1 MSNLGWYQILTTLAK
16 KVGGPKQ
23 LMGLLI
29 GSGALLGVGAVSA
42 GSALKK
48 KITSEIEKKRNTEK
62 AAVIY
67 TVSVEGTSNEGLH
80 FKVDDKFKVLDNDGD
95 AGLVEVIGDSNSP
108 YFVSI
113 KFLSSISDYKQA

>member
-80 FKVDDKFKVLDNDGD
+80 FKVGDKFKVLDNDGD
-95 AGLVEVIGDSNSP
+95 AGLVEILGDNNSP
-108 YFVSI
+108 YFVSL
-113 KFLSSISDYKQA
+113 KYLSSISDYKQA

>member
-80 FKVDDKFKVLDNDGD
+80 FKVGDKFKVLDNDGD